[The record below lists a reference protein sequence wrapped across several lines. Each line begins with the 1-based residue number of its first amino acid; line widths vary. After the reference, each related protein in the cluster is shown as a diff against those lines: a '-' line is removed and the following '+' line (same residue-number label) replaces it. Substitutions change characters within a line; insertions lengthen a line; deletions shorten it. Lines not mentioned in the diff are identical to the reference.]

1 MKDAV
6 LNELKTLV
14 TILGQCIKSFC
25 EDLKTT
31 DCHSPA
37 LASKTLI
44 PSIIFK
50 LEKLIECA
58 RAIQR
63 ICKSLRK
70 DSTLCLPCR
79 KKSSDS
85 VESKIH
91 HEQ

>member
-14 TILGQCIKSFC
+14 TILGQCMKSFC
-25 EDLKTT
+25 EDLKTA
-31 DCHSPA
+31 DCRSPA

-63 ICKSLRK
+63 ICKSLRE

-79 KKSSDS
+79 RKPSDS
-85 VESKIH
+85 VEPKTH
-91 HEQ
+91 YEQ